1 MLWCMFPSP
10 TLLPRIGLPTQTTLI
25 AVGGGGAGGR
35 GGVPPSFCF
44 SCEWISFPLSASELF
59 NQASHTFQWEP
70 EAT

>member
-25 AVGGGGAGGR
+25 SVEGGS
-35 GGVPPSFCF
+35 VPHSFCF

-59 NQASHTFQWEP
+59 NQASHTFQREP